1 MSNRQFVI
9 PFKGLSSGK
18 HDFVFDIDDKFFDA
32 FTESEINKGKVHV
45 EVLLIKSVT
54 MLELIFS
61 LEGSVYVMCDRCL
74 DDFDLS
80 ISYNTNLFVKFG
92 ETTEEQTDE
101 IIVLSQNE
109 FEIDL
114 TQYIYEYIHL
124 SLPYR
129 RLHPDDDNGK
139 STCNKDMIKKLEEYL
154 MDEKV
159 KTPDPRWNDLN
170 NLLNNN

>member
-45 EVLLIKSVT
+45 EVHLIKSGT

-101 IIVLSQNE
+101 IIVLSHNE

-114 TQYIYEYIHL
+114 SQYIYEYIHL

-129 RLHPDDDNGK
+129 RLHPDDENGI

-154 MDEKV
+154 MDEKA

>member
-45 EVLLIKSVT
+45 EVHLIKSGT

-101 IIVLSQNE
+101 IIVLSHNE

-114 TQYIYEYIHL
+114 SQYIYEYIHL

-129 RLHPDDDNGK
+129 RLHPDDENGI